1 MEMRLVH
8 KYIIFSII
16 SMFFMYVLISSAV
29 NFEQTQEQDEEEED
43 TIEEKSIE
51 EIQILCFN
59 KCKGFLDC

>member
-1 MEMRLVH
+1 
-8 KYIIFSII
+8 
-16 SMFFMYVLISSAV
+16 MFFMYVLISSAV

-59 KCKGFLDC
+59 KCKGVPEC